1 MMRAIAASL
10 LIVIGC
16 SSGEET
22 LDPAPVLEV
31 TSPSRGTFAD
41 SDTVTVTGR
50 VTDNGPVRV
59 TVAGSEVAVGQDG
72 TFSTTIQVGSGV
84 EIIETH
90 ATDSAGQTVRDVR
103 AVLAGSLG
111 PTDGTMA
118 GEVGARAGV
127 SALRAVGNAVAAGA
141 KQVDFT
147 AAAQAMNPVYDNGGC
162 LGATINITSIKLSN
176 IGVALTPKANALAT
190 GVVIDNLDVRLSA
203 RFKVACISGSTT
215 ITLRASKTRINGDLG
230 LRVASNKLQTS
241 LPTTTVAFEGFSI
254 DIGGVPGAIEDLLR
268 GQARDGVSK
277 ALAAAIRSNVPPIAD
292 QQLAGLVANPV
303 STEILGRPATI
314 SVVPSAV
321 SISPTE
327 LFVGLSTKVK
337 VTGGEGGTFLTTPTT
352 LSAGMSSSQGLGVAL
367 DDDIVNQ
374 LFAGLW
380 SADAMEQQISID
392 SIPALG
398 ALLDDDGRTLDIK
411 LSLPPTVSTDTGELV
426 LAIGDMIVSVKD
438 ETGADVQRMAISIK
452 TTLAAEPSQSGKI
465 LLTVGSPTVYAQVL
479 AQSDAVDRPLTDSQ
493 VEALV
498 TGVWGL
504 IGVQADNALSALPMP
519 TIAGITFGAPTIE
532 AGNGFVLADMPI
544 GQ

>member
-16 SSGEET
+16 SSGEE

-31 TSPSRGTFAD
+31 TSPARGTFAD

-59 TVAGSEVAVGQDG
+59 TVGGSEVAVGKDG
-72 TFSTTIQVGSGV
+72 TFSTTIQVGSGI

-90 ATDSAGQTVRDVR
+90 AIDSAGQAVRDVR

-127 SALRAVGNAVAAGA
+127 TALRAVGNAVAAGA

-147 AAAQAMNPVYDNGGC
+147 AAAQALNPVYYNGGC
-162 LGATINITSIKLSN
+162 LGATIDITSINLTDIN
-176 IGVALTPKANALAT
+176 VALTPKANVLGT
-190 GVVIDNLDVRLSA
+190 GVVIDNLDVRLYA
-203 RFKVACISGSTT
+203 KFKVACISGSTT
-215 ITLRASKTRINGDLG
+215 IKLRANKTRIEGDLG
-230 LRVASNKLQTS
+230 LSVAASKLTTS

-268 GQARDGVSK
+268 SQARDGVAK

-292 QQLAGLVANPV
+292 QQLAGLVAQPV
-303 STEILGRPATI
+303 NTQILGRIATI

-327 LFVGLSTKVK
+327 LFVGLSTKLEVA
-337 VTGGEGGTFLTTPTT
+337 GGEGGTFLTTPTT

-380 SADAMEQQISID
+380 AADAMEQQISID

-398 ALLDDDGRTLDIK
+398 VLLDDDGRTLDIK

-438 ETGADVQRMAISIK
+438 DAGADVQRMAISIK
-452 TTLAAEPSQSGKI
+452 TTLAAKPSQSGKI

-479 AQSDAVDRPLTDSQ
+479 AQTDAVDRPLTDSQ

-504 IGVQADNALSALPMP
+504 VGMKADDALSTLPMP

-544 GQ
+544 SQ